1 MKTETIR
8 NFSGAII
15 GRIETDD
22 RGNKTVRNF
31 YGTILGRYDAVRDV
45 TTEFSGRIIAH
56 GDASAM
62 LLNNN

>member
-1 MKTETIR
+1 MKTEIIR
-8 NFSGAII
+8 NFAGAII

-22 RGNKTVRNF
+22 KGNKTVRNF
-31 YGTILGRYDAVRDV
+31 YGTILGRYDAARDV

-62 LLNNN
+62 LFNNN